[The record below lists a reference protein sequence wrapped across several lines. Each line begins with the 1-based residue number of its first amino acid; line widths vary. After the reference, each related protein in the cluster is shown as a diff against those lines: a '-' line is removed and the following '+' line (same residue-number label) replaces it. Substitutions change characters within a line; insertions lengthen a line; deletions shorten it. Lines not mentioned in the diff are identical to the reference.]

1 MNDLLQFADLE
12 LGDIS
17 YGDFFVGFF
26 FSLILGLFVK
36 HIYEKYSLSIT
47 NKKTTSNLY
56 PIFSISIF
64 VIVVTIKS
72 SIVLSLGL
80 VGALSIIRFRTAIKD
95 AEQLVYLLIITA
107 ISISLAAYA
116 YLFSIVLAATLYIYA
131 RISYYKEIK
140 SFNSQND
147 SIILKLRK
155 LEEENINEII
165 NFFKKYVEDFY
176 LESIRKTKESA
187 TIHFK
192 CSNIN
197 EELIVALNML
207 SNNNDNFIEYQIFNS
222 LD

>member
-1 MNDLLQFADLE
+1 
-12 LGDIS
+12 
-17 YGDFFVGFF
+17 
-26 FSLILGLFVK
+26 
-36 HIYEKYSLSIT
+36 
-47 NKKTTSNLY
+47 
-56 PIFSISIF
+56 
-64 VIVVTIKS
+64 
-72 SIVLSLGL
+72 
-80 VGALSIIRFRTAIKD
+80 
-95 AEQLVYLLIITA
+95 
-107 ISISLAAYA
+107 
-116 YLFSIVLAATLYIYA
+116 LAATLYIYA

-165 NFFKKYVEDFY
+165 NFFKKYDEDFY
-176 LESIRKTKESA
+176 LESIRKTKENA

-197 EELIVALNML
+197 EELIIALNML